1 MGDRADRENWHPLE
15 WDHQPIGIVYSEKRH
30 RWAHG
35 WNEYFVIM
43 IGLFGVIAVLGAA
56 RPFSALRM
64 AGAVCILAASFAI
77 SRSDRAHR
85 SSPRKELIWAGVGVV
100 LAVGG
105 GTLFFTS
112 M

>member
-1 MGDRADRENWHPLE
+1 VSKDERWLDPHPWADDES
-15 WDHQPIGIVYSEKRH
+15 IGVVYSEKRH
-30 RWAHG
+30 RWAHA
-35 WNEYFVIM
+35 WSEYLVIM
-43 IGLFGVIAVLGAA
+43 IGFFGLIAVLGSV
-56 RPFSALRM
+56 RPFSLPRM
-64 AGAVCILAASFAI
+64 AGALCVLAASFAI